1 MKTTRAR
8 EKRVNNSILNADALV
23 ATHTDAVARAT
34 DTGWVRDGIHDAR
47 RRRRRRMRDAF
58 DDDAP
63 NDGEWIIHW
72 RRVGV
77 DDDDVPTETDAR

>member
-1 MKTTRAR
+1 
-8 EKRVNNSILNADALV
+8 
-23 ATHTDAVARAT
+23 
-34 DTGWVRDGIHDAR
+34 
-47 RRRRRRMRDAF
+47 MRDAF

-63 NDGEWIIHW
+63 NDGEWIIHHW